1 MFSILPDIIII
12 INSYSSI
19 DNLMFDL
26 TNYNKAELKSSQR
39 PEVKKTH
46 REGVR
51 MNTTALRRE
60 MHIKNKDIIS
70 IKSHDTED
78 QREEMELVT
87 ENFNS
92 DLNLMQPLDENNK
105 EKNILNYVERTKDNM
120 LMRYDK
126 ITIYHFYVNNKLY
139 VSSPIINKN

>member
-19 DNLMFDL
+19 DDLMFDL
-26 TNYNKAELKSSQR
+26 TNYNKAELKPSQR
-39 PEVKKTH
+39 PEVQKTH

-87 ENFNS
+87 ENFDS
-92 DLNLMQPLDENNK
+92 DLNLMQPLDTNNR
-105 EKNILNYVERTKDNM
+105 EKNLLNDVERTKDNTV
-120 LMRYDK
+120 MRYEK
-126 ITIYHFYVNNKLY
+126 ITIYHFY
-139 VSSPIINKN
+139 IINYTYPLLYS

>member
-1 MFSILPDIIII
+1 MFSILLVIIIII

-19 DNLMFDL
+19 DNLMLDL
-26 TNYNKAELKSSQR
+26 TNYNKAELKPSQR
-39 PEVKKTH
+39 PEVQKTH

-60 MHIKNKDIIS
+60 IHIKNKDIIS

-87 ENFNS
+87 ENFDS
-92 DLNLMQPLDENNK
+92 DLNLMQPLDTNNRA
-105 EKNILNYVERTKDNM
+105 KNILNDVERTKDSTV
-120 LMRYDK
+120 MRYDK
-126 ITIYHFYVNNKLY
+126 IIIYHFYINNKLY
-139 VSSPIINKN
+139 VFSPI